1 MAALD
6 HINAMSEDDA
16 YAALLRCCGSQ
27 RWAREMTKKRP
38 YSSVSSLMS
47 LADATWAAL
56 DRSDWLQAFSAHPR
70 IGSQRD
76 VDAKSAATKQW
87 SQQEQSGTS
96 SADDETKRAI
106 AQANADYEQKFGRI
120 YLVCATGKSAREL
133 LDLCR
138 ARLGNDADAELSV
151 AAEEQRKI
159 TRLRLEKLLREHQ
172 PTPEDSSS

>member
-6 HINAMSEDDA
+6 RINAMPAEDA
-16 YAALLRCCGSQ
+16 YAALLRCCGSK
-27 RWAREMTKKRP
+27 RWARRMAEQRP
-38 YSSVSSLMS
+38 FTSISALMS

-56 DRSDWLQAFSAHPR
+56 DPSDWLEAFSAHPR

-76 VDAKSAATKQW
+76 VDAKAAATKQW
-87 SQQEQSGTS
+87 SQQEQSGAS
-96 SADDETKRAI
+96 AADDETKRAL

-138 ARLGNDADAELSV
+138 ARLAHDAETELAV

-172 PTPEDSSS
+172 PPAEDSSS

>member
-1 MAALD
+1 MSALD
-6 HINAMSEDDA
+6 RINALSEADA
-16 YAALLRCCGSQ
+16 YAALLRCCGST
-27 RWAREMTKKRP
+27 RWAQQMAKKGP
-38 YSSVSSLMS
+38 YSSVSSLMT
-47 LADATWAAL
+47 LADAIWASL
-56 DRSDWLQAFSAHPR
+56 DRSDWLEAFSAHPR
-70 IGSQRD
+70 IGSKRD

-87 SQQEQSGTS
+87 SMHEQAGAAA
-96 SADDETKRAI
+96 ADDETQRAL

-138 ARLGNDADAELSV
+138 ERLAHDAETELFV

-172 PTPEDSSS
+172 PTPEDPSS